1 VDFSTLHHRLKN
13 RSSAWNDL
21 ILWNR
26 AYPGDPSRTS
36 SANISIAG
44 QHLAFAVQQSQ
55 LPDSIGICCTAISI
69 AGQRAPALKM
79 CVKKTAHRVAS
90 KALEVLNHLDVG
102 LHRLYGLECGDDS
115 GRGIPA
121 RFRRCASLYRPWDGH
136 PASLGGLGAGT
147 GRQDPLQ

>member
-44 QHLAFAVQQSQ
+44 QHLAFAVQQSR
-55 LPDSIGICCTAISI
+55 LPDS
-69 AGQRAPALKM
+69 
-79 CVKKTAHRVAS
+79 AHQ
-90 KALEVLNHLDVG
+90 L
-102 LHRLYGLECGDDS
+102 
-115 GRGIPA
+115 
-121 RFRRCASLYRPWDGH
+121 
-136 PASLGGLGAGT
+136 
-147 GRQDPLQ
+147 